1 MTDSD
6 LVKQKE
12 VEFYAG
18 GVTAWY
24 NTRIEHDKSLLTLSA
39 GGVGLLI
46 TLITTIGVS
55 SAEGLVLYILA
66 MFSFVVCLGAILII
80 FKKNSVHIEDA
91 LKSEMPL
98 SDPLLAKL
106 DNIAIL
112 AFAAGII
119 FSSVIGV
126 SAAINSYSNK
136 VNAMANE
143 NKQKTGFANDSVN
156 GVSNLKSAE
165 ILNKSF
171 NGVNNLK
178 PSAPKDSSN
187 STAGTSQGTAPVDNQ
202 NTNKK

>member
-6 LVKQKE
+6 LIKQKE
-12 VEFYAG
+12 IEFYAG

-66 MFSFVVCLGAILII
+66 IFSFIVCLGAILII

-106 DNIAIL
+106 DNIAIM

-136 VNAMANE
+136 VNAMTNE
-143 NKQKTGFANDSVN
+143 NKQKAGFANDSVN

-178 PSAPKDSSN
+178 PSAPQDSSN
-187 STAGTSQGTAPVDNQ
+187 STSGTPQGTVPVANQ